1 METALKRFQDYIL
14 GGKRGW
20 REWSA
25 HCASLKKP
33 KRNQMW
39 RFYVRKSGYK
49 HTKQEAFS
57 EGPKVDF
64 FKQFKVLL
72 YNYLNFLTAC
82 ATIKIFAMPKAT
94 L

>member
-1 METALKRFQDYIL
+1 METGLKRFQDYIL

-39 RFYVRKSGYK
+39 RFHVRKSGYK

-57 EGPKVDF
+57 EGLKVDF
-64 FKQFKVLL
+64 LQTIQSVAVQLFELFNSMR
-72 YNYLNFLTAC
+72 NYKNICYA
-82 ATIKIFAMPKAT
+82 
-94 L
+94 